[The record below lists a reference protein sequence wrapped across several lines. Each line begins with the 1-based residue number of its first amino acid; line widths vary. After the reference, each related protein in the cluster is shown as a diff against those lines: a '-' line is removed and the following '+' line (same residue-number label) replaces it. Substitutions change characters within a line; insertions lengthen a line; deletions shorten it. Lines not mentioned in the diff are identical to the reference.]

1 MLDQVIRKKQLVSIK
16 QKAKNNTFLCVWVPY
31 FSFSGCRSQTF
42 DLSPRENQKKELPPQ
57 PHQTVTPDTTT
68 SHHRPITINTIP
80 DNDPSRIIVM
90 YLFVA
95 EEERN
100 SSCFD
105 FRPPCLLNCLQR
117 APLKKN
123 NNNNNNNRNRN
134 RNRNHNLLRL
144 YIQIICY

>member
-1 MLDQVIRKKQLVSIK
+1 MCGSPIFLFQVAEAKHLIWAQEKTKK
-16 QKAKNNTFLCVWVPY
+16 N
-31 FSFSGCRSQTF
+31 
-42 DLSPRENQKKELPPQ
+42 ELPPQ

-123 NNNNNNNRNRN
+123 NNNNNNRN